1 MSDGFGLAAETLSR
15 LGSLRWLRLS
25 GERHLVYGYQQ
36 VPFLG
41 WRFEEPDLEKLRLIE
56 QAMRTTPTQ
65 VDWRIDT
72 SRRNW
77 LLAPSRIL
85 GKGENPAASPAFDE
99 RVNLTMQD
107 QDFCLRAL
115 ADLDAILRTLN
126 GLITGESS
134 GWAVR

>member
-1 MSDGFGLAAETLSR
+1 MSDGFRLAAETLSR

-41 WRFEEPDLEKLRLIE
+41 WRFEEPGLEKLRLIE

-85 GKGENPAASPAFDE
+85 GNGENPAASPAFDE

>member
-1 MSDGFGLAAETLSR
+1 MPNRFHLAGETLSR

-25 GERHLVYGYQQ
+25 GERHPIHGFQQ

-41 WRFEEPDLEKLRLIE
+41 WRFDEPDLEKLRLIE
-56 QAMRTTPTQ
+56 QAVRTTFTQ

-85 GKGENPAASPAFDE
+85 GNSDNPAASPAFDE
-99 RVNLTMQD
+99 RVNMALQD

-115 ADLDAILRTLN
+115 TDLDAILRTLDE
-126 GLITGESS
+126 LITAHKG
-134 GWAVR
+134 RMQD